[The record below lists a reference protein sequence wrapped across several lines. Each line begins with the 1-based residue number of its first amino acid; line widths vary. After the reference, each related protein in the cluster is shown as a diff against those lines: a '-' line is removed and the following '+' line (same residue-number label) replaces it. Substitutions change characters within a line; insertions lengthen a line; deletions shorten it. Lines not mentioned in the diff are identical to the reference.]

1 MIRPTTPTVICGGC
15 WITGYDTIL
24 AKNFGAR
31 ECKENTRRTQGE
43 HKEKTG
49 KIV

>member
-1 MIRPTTPTVICGGC
+1 VNLSFVTVNSQD
-15 WITGYDTIL
+15 DTIL
-24 AKNFGAR
+24 TKNSGAR